1 MHKPLVSFSEL
12 LDEVNN
18 KLEPGIKADLFISGG
33 NVWLQYSVRAMKR
46 GKRQSLGTFF
56 THAGAQDALF
66 AFKRSGTAVI
76 NEQEIAARSDVAMQA
91 MGLHAVADA
100 VVEQEELN
108 MQQISEL
115 MERNKVYPYML
126 VGGTID
132 MLDKDG
138 KTWRLFPAVASQ
150 WLKWSISEQG
160 VGQDTSKD
168 ASKDMGQGDVNS
180 VESVE
185 PINNSVDP
193 TNSEQV
199 DNSDNSGAQQ
209 SGETDADYDA
219 RMAALFGLD

>member
-1 MHKPLVSFSEL
+1 MHKPLVSFTEL

-66 AFKRSGTAVI
+66 AFKRNGTAVI

-91 MGLHAVADA
+91 MGLRAVADA

-126 VGGTID
+126 VGETID
-132 MLDKDG
+132 MLDKEG
-138 KTWRLFPAVASQ
+138 KTWRLFPAVASL
-150 WLKWSISEQG
+150 WLKWSISAQDT
-160 VGQDTSKD
+160 GQDTSQ
-168 ASKDMGQGDVNS
+168 DMGQGDVNS
-180 VESVE
+180 FDHSAN
-185 PINNSVDP
+185 PI
-193 TNSEQV
+193 NSEQD
-199 DNSDNSGAQQ
+199 DNPDNSGAQQ

-219 RMAALFGLD
+219 RMAKLFGLD